1 MIYQVKY
8 TNEAHKDIKKNPD
21 KDKNKIIEAIKI
33 IIKNPLAGK
42 PLQAY
47 YKGKYSFRVG
57 NIRIIY
63 TVDLKDKLIIV
74 LKIKHRKEA
83 YRF

>member
-1 MIYQVKY
+1 MTYNPQY
-8 TNEAHKDIKKNPD
+8 TNEAHKDIKKFSIKE
-21 KDKNKIIEAIKI
+21 KDRIAEAVKLIT
-33 IIKNPLAGK
+33 KNPLAGK

-63 TVDLKDKLIIV
+63 AVDLKNKIIII
-74 LKIKHRKEA
+74 LKIKHRGEV
-83 YRF
+83 YRR